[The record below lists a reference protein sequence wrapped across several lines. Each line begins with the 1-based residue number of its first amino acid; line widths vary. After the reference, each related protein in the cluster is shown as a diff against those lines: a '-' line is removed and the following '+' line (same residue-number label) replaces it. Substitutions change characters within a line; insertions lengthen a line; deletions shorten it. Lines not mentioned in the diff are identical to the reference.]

1 MKKASS
7 LLLTLAV
14 FLFMAAFNPAIAAD
28 EVKKLKM
35 QSAYPPG
42 DATYD
47 IHTQDTAKLIEK
59 ISNGKIKITIFAPGA
74 LCDVKEMVN
83 AVSHGMIDIGVI
95 YGPRYSGSVPIADV
109 EGGLPFTWTSMDQV
123 VELFW
128 DPKYR
133 LIDVIREG
141 WDKKNIY
148 YFSPNA
154 CGSYPF
160 NLTFPVH
167 KISDFKGHK
176 IRGMGAAGQWL
187 RLAGASPVVIPGA
200 EIYMSLKLGT
210 VDGTPF
216 PPMGLETLK
225 LKEVVKYMIF
235 PGLVTPPQTCTIIN
249 KDVWNSLPDDVRK
262 KLSDDKVVIDN
273 YLTNGKGYQKR
284 DDGALKAAYEYGVKG
299 ITLPPDQMKIGRELA
314 VEVWDD
320 VGSKNALSKKGVEML
335 KSYMK
340 EKGLL

>member
-1 MKKASS
+1 MKKFS
-7 LLLTLAV
+7 LLVLILVV
-14 FLFMAAFNPAIAAD
+14 FLFMAFCNPAAAAD
-28 EVKKLKM
+28 KVIKLKM

-47 IHTQDTAKLIEK
+47 VHAVETARLIEK
-59 ISNGKIKITIFAPGA
+59 AGNGKIKIDLFAPGA
-74 LCDVKEMVN
+74 LCDVKEVVN
-83 AVSHGMIDIGVI
+83 GVSRGMIDIGVI
-95 YGPRYSGSVPIADV
+95 YGPRYSGSVPVADV

-123 VELFW
+123 AELFW

-133 LIDVIREG
+133 LIDLIREG

-160 NLTFPVH
+160 NLTFPLH

-176 IRGMGAAGQWL
+176 IRGMGAAGKWL

-200 EIYMSLKLGT
+200 EIYMSMKLGV

-225 LKEVVKYMIF
+225 LKEVVKYVVF

-249 KDVWNSLPDDVRK
+249 KDVWKSLPEDMRK
-262 KLSDDKVVIDN
+262 ILGNDKVVIDH
-273 YLTNGKGYQKR
+273 YKKNGNAYQAK
-284 DDGALKAAYEYGVKG
+284 DNEALESAYAYGVKE
-299 ITLPPDQMKIGRELA
+299 ITLSPEEMKKGRELG

-320 VGSKNALSKKGVEML
+320 VGSKNPLLKKAVEKL
-335 KSYMK
+335 KRYMT